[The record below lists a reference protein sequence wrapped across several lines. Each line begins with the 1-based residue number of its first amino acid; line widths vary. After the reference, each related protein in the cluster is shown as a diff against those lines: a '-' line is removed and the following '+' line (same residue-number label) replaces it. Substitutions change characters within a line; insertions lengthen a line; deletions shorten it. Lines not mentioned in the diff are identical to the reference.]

1 MRCNRSR
8 KNGNVGIGTTSP
20 NAILDVK
27 GTGKNLMQMRTGTD
41 VVYNMS
47 NSSFTFQNP
56 GQFFEKRIIYN
67 KAKYSGGDANTSIMN
82 MTPLSIGNIAT
93 VGFVMHLTLVGN
105 ACKVGPVG
113 DGTTVTVD
121 LIGTKSDYAGDDNV
135 NYVFSNFQQSRSSG
149 AMFPAQDITDFHINR
164 TANDDDADSLKFNFG
179 VTDGGNSCT
188 DLGVAAEITQ
198 ISGIEPTSTAPDFW
212 KFDFIGP
219 GHP

>member
-27 GTGKNLMQMRTGTD
+27 ETGKNLMQMRTGTD

-56 GQFFEKRIIYN
+56 GQFFEKRIIYS
-67 KAKYSGGDANTSIMN
+67 KGKYNLGDANTSIMN
-82 MTPLSIGNIAT
+82 MTPANAGSIAT
-93 VGFVMHLTLVGN
+93 VGFVMRLTLVANSCQG
-105 ACKVGPVG
+105 GPVG

-149 AMFPAQDITDFHINR
+149 SQDR
-164 TANDDDADSLKFNFG
+164 KS
-179 VTDGGNSCT
+179 V
-188 DLGVAAEITQ
+188 V
-198 ISGIEPTSTAPDFW
+198 
-212 KFDFIGP
+212 
-219 GHP
+219 